1 MSDHY
6 TMISQFPSVLDQGRF
21 VNDEKIVV
29 RNLQIIKAEK
39 SLRFLFPLDQKLR
52 MWEKLERE
60 NETSLENISKT
71 IMLCVDRFA
80 PEKAITLK
88 NENQDWI
95 TNKI

>member
-1 MSDHY
+1 MCFRDFDFKQKNHHTTRVTPISATCSDHLSSSYELKTETIKTTMSDHY

-52 MWEKLERE
+52 M
-60 NETSLENISKT
+60 
-71 IMLCVDRFA
+71 
-80 PEKAITLK
+80 
-88 NENQDWI
+88 
-95 TNKI
+95 